1 MTDEDAAPG
10 AGLTPPASPKASPLR
25 FKPLDDDLK
34 QLIRE
39 RILRDRTA
47 KAMQARSKAIANA
60 MFSEGQKLTRFI
72 DPEKLSRGTP
82 AERQKLEEEM
92 QVKSVPDAAT
102 ALKALGTQ
110 NNAEYGE
117 TGLLSPM
124 DLSEHPVLGK
134 TQEALAGDDLRG
146 LPANIVTL
154 AFRGQ
159 GLYSALVV
167 EAQADGENLAG
178 DRYLLWKVREVADH
192 VATLE
197 EEGVREQVVKA
208 WKRLQAIPKA
218 RERAEALAKQAAKA
232 DSLEQG
238 LAEVTV
244 TGAKDADAITVSES
258 PEFSWFRQSSV
269 QALMGR
275 QPLEF
280 GNPVVIEGAGENF
293 MQTVFDTLGE
303 GETGVA
309 SNDDASIQYVV
320 RVGKRRAATRE
331 AFQSAPLFDT
341 QIANFTIP
349 SQYQEIA
356 NQGVRR
362 VLIEQ
367 ERQLQRRYNLKF
379 RNPQTGEL
387 VDLAN
392 ANEEDG
398 DE

>member
-1 MTDEDAAPG
+1 
-10 AGLTPPASPKASPLR
+10 LTPPAGPKASPLR